1 MWNLKRNNPNELTY
15 KIEKD
20 TDLKNELMVAGKKG
34 ECRTVGKSRI
44 HCCI

>member
-15 KIEKD
+15 EIETD
-20 TDLKNELMVAGKKG
+20 SDLKNELMVARKKG
-34 ECRTVGKSRI
+34 ECRTVERSHI